1 MTKKLIALVS
11 ILIGTTLVPVQAA
24 PTQTI
29 AVVDVGANTSLF
41 SNIVTE
47 VCIVESL
54 TCPNGKKFME
64 GAGAATI
71 GVSTIAAVNHG
82 TNMISVINKVN
93 PGVGIIPI
101 KIAALNAQ
109 GTLGIYTNDA
119 VKQALDW
126 VVANRVKYNI
136 AAVSVSQGKIFS
148 GCYVPAGT
156 VEDVKALKANNVPV
170 IAAAGNDSN
179 KDSMMSIACLPDV
192 ISVGATDNPDP
203 GITKQ
208 AYCKTCTPT
217 IAKYSNGNP
226 TLYLNGR
233 WYVTQTDGSTKF
245 LVGTST
251 ATASFA
257 AWWVLNFKGNFA
269 DTYASILGSTTAT
282 SSAERTG
289 KYVALP

>member
-1 MTKKLIALVS
+1 MKKVIALVA
-11 ILIGTTLVPVQAA
+11 ILVGTTVVPVHAA
-24 PTQTI
+24 PIQTI

-64 GAGAATI
+64 GKGAATI

-82 TNMISVINKVN
+82 TNMISVITKVN
-93 PGVGIIPI
+93 PNVGIIPI
-101 KIAALNAQ
+101 KIAATTAQ
-109 GTLGIYTNDA
+109 GNLAIYTNQA
-119 VKQALDW
+119 VKLALDW

-136 AAVSVSQGKIFS
+136 AAVSVSQGRIFA
-148 GCYVPAGT
+148 GCYVPDGT
-156 VEDVKALKANNVPV
+156 ADAVKSLKANNVPV
-170 IAAAGNDSN
+170 IAAAGNDGN
-179 KDSMMSIACLPDV
+179 KTDMMSIACLPDV
-192 ISVGATDNPDP
+192 ISIGATDNPDP

-217 IAKYSNGNP
+217 IARYSNGNP
-226 TLYLNGR
+226 TFYLNGR

-245 LVGTST
+245 LTGTST

-257 AWWVLNFKGNFA
+257 AWWVLNYKTTYA
-269 DTYASILGSTTAT
+269 DTFAQFT
-282 SSAERTG
+282 
-289 KYVALP
+289 KFVVLP